1 VTANDRQK
9 TEYTKNKQEHT
20 VNKTTEI
27 TQTGIRK
34 LHTTTHDTD
43 SQYCNSTLHTRDIQQ

>member
-1 VTANDRQK
+1 MFIRHHVTANDRQK

-20 VNKTTEI
+20 GNKTTEI

-34 LHTTTHDTD
+34 LKLRN
-43 SQYCNSTLHTRDIQQ
+43 CV